1 MTNEEE
7 VTIPEIV
14 DMIRCN
20 EARTEEFGK
29 IQSQTLEIQGEV
41 VKTLNGVTG
50 HFGRMIQV
58 LINKGI
64 LTAKDIRW
72 IRGETDDSDIL

>member
-1 MTNEEE
+1 MTNEEK
-7 VTIPEIV
+7 VTSPEIV

-20 EARTEEFGK
+20 QARTEEFGK

-50 HFGRMIQV
+50 NFGRMIQV

-72 IRGETDDSDIL
+72 IRGETNDSDIL

>member
-1 MTNEEE
+1 MTNEEK

-20 EARTEEFGK
+20 QARTEEFGK

-50 HFGRMIQV
+50 NFGRMIQV

-72 IRGETDDSDIL
+72 IRGETNDSDIL